1 MPRPAA
7 EEDPV
12 SQAQPSSEKLGLP
25 VKLIYGIGSA
35 AYGVKNAA
43 FGTFLLL
50 YYNQVIGLP
59 PVLVSSAIMVALV
72 VDAFSDPI
80 VGQIS
85 DNLRTKWGRR
95 HPLMYASA
103 IPAAIS
109 FILLWIPPDGLS
121 DFGLFVYLVLVASAV
136 RTLITLYE
144 IPSSALAPEL
154 TTDYHERTSIASFRY
169 LFAVC
174 GGIGMAYFALAYFFR
189 PTEEYPVGQLNP
201 AGYVMFA
208 FAGALVMF
216 LSIAAS
222 TLGTHKYIPRLHSP
236 PAERFGLMATLRH
249 VRASFSHRGFQAIL
263 AFGVLKYTALGMT
276 GALNLYFW
284 TYFWE
289 FQSNETAIL
298 TLDLLAGAAIAMFMA
313 PSLSQRTGKRDA
325 ALLLAILAIILGALP
340 YVLRLMG
347 LMFPNDHPLLL
358 PTLLAIGSA
367 YSACAVASG
376 ILVHAMIGDVVDE
389 SLLKTGKHSAGLFY
403 AANSLMQKC
412 VSGLGVMVAGLVLA
426 VIQFPDGAEPGRV
439 DPAIVRNLALFYV
452 PLLAVLYGSGAGFLK
467 LYRLSREDHDAN
479 VEEARM
485 RAAAAGEGGPVPGEE
500 IDTSFVLEDGADKTG
515 ER

>member
-1 MPRPAA
+1 M
-7 EEDPV
+7 
-12 SQAQPSSEKLGLP
+12 SQAHRSGDKLGMP
-25 VKLIYGIGSA
+25 IKLVYGIGSA

-80 VGQIS
+80 VGQLS

-109 FILLWIPPDGLS
+109 FILLWIPPEGLS
-121 DFGLFVYLVLVASAV
+121 DFGTFLYLVVVASAV

-154 TTDYHERTSIASFRY
+154 TTDYHERTSIASYRY
-169 LFAVC
+169 LFGVC
-174 GGIGMAYFALAYFFR
+174 GAIGMAYFALAFFFR
-189 PTEEYPVGQLNP
+189 PTEDYPVGQLNP

-208 FAGALVMF
+208 FAGAGVMF
-216 LSIAAS
+216 LSIMAS
-222 TLGTHKYIPRLHSP
+222 TLGTHRYIAQLHVPPR
-236 PAERFGLMATLRH
+236 ERFGLMTTIRH
-249 VRASFSHRGFQAIL
+249 IGSSFAHRGFQAIL
-263 AFGVLKYTALGMT
+263 AFGVLKYTALGVT
-276 GALNLYFW
+276 SSLNLYFW
-284 TYFWE
+284 TYFWKLPA
-289 FQSNETAIL
+289 NETAIL
-298 TLDLLAGAAIAMFMA
+298 TLDLLAGAAIAMVMA
-313 PSLSQRTGKRDA
+313 PALSKALGKRDA
-325 ALLLAILAIILGALP
+325 AILLAVVAAILGALP

-376 ILVHAMIGDVVDE
+376 ILVHAMVGDIVDE
-389 SLLKTGKHSAGLFY
+389 SMLKTGKHSAGLFY

-412 VSGLGVMVAGLVLA
+412 VSGMGVMVAGLILT
-426 VIQFPDGAEPGRV
+426 VIAFPENAEPGRV
-439 DPAIVRNLALFYV
+439 DPTTIRDLALYYIPVLVLFY
-452 PLLAVLYGSGAGFLK
+452 GAGAALLK
-467 LYRLSREDHDAN
+467 LYSLSKDDHEAN
-479 VEEARM
+479 VEAARL
-485 RAAAAGEGGPVPGEE
+485 RALAAGEGNRMVGEE
-500 IDTSFVLEDGADKTG
+500 LDASLVADGPPEDG
-515 ER
+515 ERH